1 MFLLLRVCKEPSDL
15 LVSLVPVVTQDHKE
29 TKEIEGKWVFRDP
42 GDFQVLVDHL
52 DLQGFLAYL
61 FHMKMRLLVL
71 LYMLLWIPALL
82 YGPRCMKTLS
92 F

>member
-1 MFLLLRVCKEPSDL
+1 M
-15 LVSLVPVVTQDHKE
+15 VSLGPVVTQGHKE

-42 GDFQVLVDHL
+42 GDLQVLVDHL
-52 DLQGFLAYL
+52 DLQGFLVYL
-61 FHMKMRLLVL
+61 FLMKMRLLVL
-71 LYMLLWIPALL
+71 LYMLLRIPALF